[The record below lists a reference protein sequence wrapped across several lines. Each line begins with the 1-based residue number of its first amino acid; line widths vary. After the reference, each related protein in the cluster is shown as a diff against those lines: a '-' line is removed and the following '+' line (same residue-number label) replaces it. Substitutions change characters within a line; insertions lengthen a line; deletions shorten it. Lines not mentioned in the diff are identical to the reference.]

1 MKIKTKLIK
10 NFFLVGI
17 FLIIFLSLS
26 NGYYLTSG
34 IISKVN
40 YTTISVSDAKDLIES
55 DDELFILDVRNPD
68 EFVDGHIS
76 GAYLIPVNEIEARKG
91 ELPKNKSRSILVYCR
106 SGGRSATASN
116 TLDSLGY
123 TQVNNMDGGFIAWM
137 DEEYLFETGPFIK
150 PTTTS
155 NTTELSSGEQTSSSS
170 STSSTT
176 TPAFELTFVIQVIGL
191 LLILKKQRK

>member
-1 MKIKTKLIK
+1 MKIKTTITK
-10 NFFLVGI
+10 NYFLVGI

-26 NGYYLTSG
+26 NGGYLTSG
-34 IISKVN
+34 NISKGN

-55 DDELFILDVRNPD
+55 NDELFILDVRNLY

-76 GAYLIPVNEIEARKG
+76 GAYLIPVSEIEARKG
-91 ELPKNKSRSILVYCR
+91 ELPKNKSRSILVYCK
-106 SGGRSATASN
+106 SGSRSATASS

-137 DEEYLFETGPFIK
+137 NEEYLFETGPFIK

-155 NTTELSSGEQTSSSS
+155 NTSELTSGEQTSTSS

-176 TPAFELTFVIQVIGL
+176 TPTFELTFMIQVISL
-191 LLILKKQRK
+191 LIILKKQRK